1 MPLTFAMTG
10 PLARHPRLAGARLLA
25 HAIAGLLLAA
35 HGARAE
41 SLLQPAVS
49 SVVSPATVLLCSD
62 HRTAARDSRPPI
74 ELVMKDGQL
83 IELPLGSP
91 RYRLLTDNEFAIIAV
106 DDYAGFE
113 PVLGM
118 VNIFAAIVT
127 IDKTTGN
134 FAMTTIVS
142 DKVLEPRTGR
152 CRMFEQQAA
161 SEKVLAQR
169 KP

>member
-1 MPLTFAMTG
+1 MPLAFAMTG
-10 PLARHPRLAGARLLA
+10 PLARHPRLAGARLFA
-25 HAIAGLLLAA
+25 RAVAGLLLAA

-41 SLLQPAVS
+41 NLMQPAALRVVS
-49 SVVSPATVLLCSD
+49 SATVLVCSD
-62 HRTAARDSRPPI
+62 HNTTARASRPPI

-91 RYRLLTDNEFAIIAV
+91 RYRLLTDNDLAIIAV
-106 DDYAGFE
+106 DDYAGYE

-118 VNIFAAIVT
+118 VNIFVSTMT

-152 CRMFEQQAA
+152 CRMFETHAA
-161 SEKVLAQR
+161 TDKVLAR
-169 KP
+169 RR

>member
-25 HAIAGLLLAA
+25 HALAGLLLAA

-41 SLLQPAVS
+41 SSMQPTALRVVS
-49 SVVSPATVLLCSD
+49 SATVLVCGD
-62 HRTAARDSRPPI
+62 HNTTARDNRPPI
-74 ELVMKDGQL
+74 ELVMKDGLL

-91 RYRLLTDNEFAIIAV
+91 RYRLLTDNEVAIIAV

-118 VNIFAAIVT
+118 VNIFAATMT

-169 KP
+169 K

>member
-1 MPLTFAMTG
+1 MPLAFAMTS
-10 PLARHPRLAGARLLA
+10 PLARRSRLAGARLLA
-25 HAIAGLLLAA
+25 HAIAGLLLVA

-41 SLLQPAVS
+41 SLMQPAAS
-49 SVVSPATVLLCSD
+49 RVVSPATVLVCSD
-62 HRTAARDSRPPI
+62 HNTTARDSRPPI

-91 RYRLLTDNEFAIIAV
+91 RYRLLTENEFAIIAV

-118 VNIFAAIVT
+118 VNIFAAMMT

-142 DKVLEPRTGR
+142 DKVLAPRTGR
-152 CRMFEQQAA
+152 CRMFEQQAGT
-161 SEKVLAQR
+161 EKVLAQR
-169 KP
+169 R